1 MRTGRMHSRS
11 ERGAALVEFA
21 ILMPLLLLLIL
32 GTIEFGW
39 LFGQF
44 NDVRHAA
51 REGARFAAVDAP
63 SGADIAQRVCDT
75 LEGFSAGMET
85 VDIVLTDGGGAKG
98 DMASIDVTANIGSLT
113 NVPLITIFTPDSLSS
128 DVVFRL
134 EQPADWSS
142 ANFVN
147 AC

>member
-1 MRTGRMHSRS
+1 VRRTR

-32 GTIEFGW
+32 GIIEFGW

-51 REGARFAAVDAP
+51 REGARYAAVDAP
-63 SGADIAQRVCDT
+63 SDIAIRQRVCDT
-75 LEGFSAGMET
+75 LEGFSAGT
-85 VDIVLTDGGGAKG
+85 DSVDITLTEGGGAKG
-98 DMASIDVTANIGSLT
+98 DMASIAVTAHIGSLT
-113 NVPLITIFTPDSLSS
+113 NVPLITAFTPDSLSS
-128 DVVFRL
+128 DVLFRL
-134 EQPADWSS
+134 EQDAAWSS
-142 ANFVN
+142 SSVVD